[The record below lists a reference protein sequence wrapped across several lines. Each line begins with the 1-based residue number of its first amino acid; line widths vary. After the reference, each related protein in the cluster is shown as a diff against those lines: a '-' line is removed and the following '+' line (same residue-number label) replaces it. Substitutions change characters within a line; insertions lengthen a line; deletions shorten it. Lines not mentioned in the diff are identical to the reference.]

1 MPVEVKGMVEL
12 RKSLRKFVP
21 DLAKESN
28 KELAAALK
36 PLTNKARGFLPAN
49 DDVPSGWLKREGA
62 QGKWAN
68 RFYDQAIARR
78 GVVYST
84 APTKAN
90 RKGFRSVATIYNKSA
105 AGAIYETA
113 GRKTQGQQGN
123 SANPMAGQKF
133 IEELN
138 KSGTLANAD
147 YAKRVGRHSK
157 KFVGRVIFKAFAQD
171 QGKTTAAVM
180 RALEKVTQNAAN
192 YVNKA
197 GFKNG

>member
-62 QGKWAN
+62 QGKWSN

-133 IEELN
+133 IKELN
-138 KSGTLANAD
+138 KSGALANAD
-147 YAKRVGRHSK
+147 YAKRVGRHSN

-171 QGKTTAAVM
+171 QGKTTAAVLK
-180 RALEKVTQNAAN
+180 ALEKVTQGAAD

-197 GFKNG
+197 GYKNG